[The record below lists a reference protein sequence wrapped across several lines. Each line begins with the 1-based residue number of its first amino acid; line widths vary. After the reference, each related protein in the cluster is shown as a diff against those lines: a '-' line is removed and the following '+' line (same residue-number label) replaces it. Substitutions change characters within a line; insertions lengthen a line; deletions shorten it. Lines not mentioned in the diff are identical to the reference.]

1 MTGTPEPKKSAFEG
15 VIKSIIARSVK
26 GTDDYKEEQINARDK
41 RIAKHEKKITEII
54 KTIADR
60 QEKEV
65 LGKVKKAV
73 KTDIPQLD
81 TGKYGALYY
90 SLLKNIYIEIY
101 DEEGNASMTQVGV
114 DTAFKV

>member
-1 MTGTPEPKKSAFEG
+1 MTGTPEPKKSVFES
-15 VIKSIIARSVK
+15 VIKSIIAKNVK
-26 GTDDYKEEQINARDK
+26 GTEEYKEEQINARDK

-54 KTIADR
+54 RTIADR

-90 SLLKNIYIEIY
+90 SLLKNTYIEIY